1 MEGLTKGVY
10 VALYQTEFNQLYNE
24 RKLVFSIYCNQ
35 PIHSL
40 RRIGT
45 NEYPSSAISTFENA
59 LQAKVERYLITQVE
73 DEEN

>member
-10 VALYQTEFNQLYNE
+10 VALYQTEFNRLYDE

-40 RRIGT
+40 RRIGI
-45 NEYPSSAISTFENA
+45 NEYPVEAINKFENA
-59 LQAKVERYLITQVE
+59 L
-73 DEEN
+73 